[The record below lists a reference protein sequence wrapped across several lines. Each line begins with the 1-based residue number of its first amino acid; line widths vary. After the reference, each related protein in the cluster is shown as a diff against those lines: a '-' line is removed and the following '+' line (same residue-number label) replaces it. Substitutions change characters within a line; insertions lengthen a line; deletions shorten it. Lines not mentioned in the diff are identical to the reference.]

1 MCNLKN
7 KNILVTGGTLGLG
20 FQLASHFIQKGANV
34 IICSRKTKNINSAY
48 NKLKTKLKNKQIL
61 FAFKADLS
69 KEIDVKNLY
78 KKISKKFNHIDILV
92 SNAGVYG
99 PKGPLIDIDW
109 NDWKKSFNINFFGS
123 VFLIKVFTKLIKK
136 STRGKIIQLSGG
148 GATSPLPNLSC
159 YAASKAAIVRFVE
172 TISIE
177 LLKFDIDVNC
187 IAPGALN
194 TRLLD
199 EVIKAGP
206 KKVGNSF
213 YQKSLEQKRTGGAG
227 YISVIALCEFLCSA
241 KSNGITGK
249 LISAQWDNYRKLA
262 KKNLLNYKS
271 DVFTLRRI
279 VGKDR
284 KLNFLDK

>member
-20 FQLASHFIQKGANV
+20 FQLASHFIQNGANV

-99 PKGPLIDIDW
+99 PKGPLIDINW

-123 VFLIKVFTKLIKK
+123 VFLIKVFTRLIKK

-159 YAASKAAIVRFVE
+159 YAGSKAAIVRFVE

-227 YISVIALCEFLCSA
+227 YSNVIALCEFLCSA

-249 LISAQWDNYRKLA
+249 LISAQWDNYHKLA

>member
-48 NKLKTKLKNKQIL
+48 NKLKTKLKKKQIL

-78 KKISKKFNHIDILV
+78 KKISQKFNHIDILV

-99 PKGPLIDIDW
+99 PKGSLIDINW
-109 NDWKKSFNINFFGS
+109 IDWKKSFNINFFGS
-123 VFLIKVFTKLIKK
+123 VFLIKVFIKLIKK

-148 GATSPLPNLSC
+148 GATLPLPNLSC

-199 EVIKAGP
+199 EVIRAGP

-213 YQKSLEQKRTGGAG
+213 YQKSLEQKKTGGAG
-227 YISVIALCEFLCSA
+227 YCSAIALCEFLCSA

-271 DVFTLRRI
+271 DVFTLRRL